1 MANRDQPEEQVEAG
15 QSLDGRK
22 LETRILRGTA
32 WIGLGVGA
40 RQLLTWLS
48 MLVLVRL
55 LQPESFGVVA
65 LAFTVVSALQ
75 YLRGSGIWA
84 ALVYRRD
91 GIEEAAASA
100 LVYTAVSSVV
110 VYGVC
115 FAVAPFVA
123 RIFGAGELEN
133 VLRVLALLILLG
145 GLGIV
150 PGAILERELRY
161 TANAYCDLGGATVQ
175 LVVAVTL
182 AVTGAG
188 VWSLV
193 GGQLANA
200 TFVTLLLWWLTPWRP
215 SLRRAS
221 WPALTELFR
230 YGRFAGAANVAAFL
244 GGTLDTVTVGRVLG
258 ATATGFYSVAFRMGT
273 ISESVFSV
281 LIIRAMFPAF
291 AMLRG
296 DPEGLRR
303 TFVQHA
309 QRMALIIVP
318 VTIFMVLAA
327 QPIVLALLGNQWSS
341 IVTPLRL
348 LAIFGLVRALSA
360 TAGTVFRG
368 TGRPKLAMWFAVANV
383 VLLVP
388 SLIVLTKA
396 LELNGTAI
404 ALVVCMTVTTI
415 PALAITIRL
424 VGVSA
429 RDLMRTLRPS
439 LVCSGA
445 LALSLGILVPVTSGA
460 RPIVSLLVLLA
471 GGIGVYLASAAFFA
485 RHIVVPMW
493 LDLRGTRT

>member
-1 MANRDQPEEQVEAG
+1 VANRDQPDELVEAG
-15 QSLDGRK
+15 QSLGGHK

-40 RQLLTWLS
+40 RQLFTWVS

-55 LQPESFGVVA
+55 LEPESFGVVA
-65 LAFTVVSALQ
+65 LAFTVVSSLQ

-84 ALVYRRD
+84 ALVYRRQ

-100 LVYTAVSSVV
+100 FAYLLVSSVV

-115 FAVAPFVA
+115 FATAPWFA
-123 RIFGAGELEN
+123 RIFGVGDLQN
-133 VLRVLALLILLG
+133 VLRVLALLIVFA

-161 TANAYCDLGGATVQ
+161 TANAYCDLCGAGVQ
-175 LVVAVTL
+175 LVVAIGL
-182 AVTGAG
+182 AVAGAG

-200 TFVTLLLWWLTPWRP
+200 MVETVLLWWLTPWRP

-221 WPALTELFR
+221 WTSLKELFR
-230 YGRFAGAANVAAFL
+230 YGRFAGAANVAIFL
-244 GGTLDTVTVGRVLG
+244 GGTLDTVTVGRMLG

-273 ISESVFSV
+273 ISESVFNV

-291 AMLRG
+291 ALVRG
-296 DPEGLRR
+296 DAEALRR

-309 QRMALIIVP
+309 QRMALLIVP
-318 VTIFMVLAA
+318 VTVFMVLAA
-327 QPIVLALLGNQWSS
+327 QPIVLTLLGAEWSS
-341 IVTPLRL
+341 IVTPLRI
-348 LAIFGLVRALSA
+348 LAVFGLVRALSA

-388 SLIVLTKA
+388 ALILLTGA
-396 LELNGTAI
+396 LDLNGTAI

-429 RDLMRTLRPS
+429 GDLMRTLRPS
-439 LVCSGA
+439 LCCSGA
-445 LALSLGILVPVTSGA
+445 LALSLGILLPVTSGA
-460 RPIVSLLVLLA
+460 RPIVSLLVLLI

-493 LDLRGTRT
+493 VDLRGTRT